1 MEVQLMT
8 VIPTLS
14 VLLCVTCSI
23 AIILCMT
30 SQELLQPYVAVK
42 ITACMVSYS
51 YAWDCSYVTKIKHT
65 NLAIASYFQWN
76 IASYTPLQLHTIKAI
91 SCRTF
96 SITRKLE
103 QLQLYHNVYNTI
115 KAAGAKIMTSP
126 ISVIVFKAKESIILN
141 PLLLTTIINNVYRYP
156 CQKMLHLDRQLPK
169 DVSSW
174 QRGNC
179 L

>member
-8 VIPTLS
+8 VTPSLS

-23 AIILCMT
+23 AISMT
-30 SQELLQPYVAVK
+30 SQELLQPYVAVI

-51 YAWDCSYVTKIKHT
+51 YAWAVRDQNQAYELSYSQLLSVEFSKLHTLIVTHYKSYQLQNIQHYKET
-65 NLAIASYFQWN
+65 RIAIAISY
-76 IASYTPLQLHTIKAI
+76 
-91 SCRTF
+91 
-96 SITRKLE
+96 
-103 QLQLYHNVYNTI
+103 TI

-156 CQKMLHLDRQLPK
+156 CQKMLHLDRQSPK

-174 QRGNC
+174 QHGNC